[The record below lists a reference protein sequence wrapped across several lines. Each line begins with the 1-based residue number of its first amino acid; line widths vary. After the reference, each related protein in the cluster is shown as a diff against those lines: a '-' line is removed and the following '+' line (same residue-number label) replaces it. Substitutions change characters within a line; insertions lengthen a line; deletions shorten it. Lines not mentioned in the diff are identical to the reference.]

1 MRLDDLPDEA
11 IAEIAARMSPAA
23 RRWLTLVN
31 VIGLARMGEPVD
43 RGQLAHVLGLLD
55 DAGEPDPDQLNALEH
70 EFVQVTSDM
79 QVCITP
85 RAEPQ
90 MLRLLSRREQS

>member
-11 IAEIAARMSPAA
+11 LAEIAARMSPPAQ
-23 RRWLTLVN
+23 RWLALMN
-31 VIGLARMGEPVD
+31 VIGLARLGEPID
-43 RGQLAHVLGLLD
+43 RGHLAHALGLLD
-55 DAGEPDPDQLNALEH
+55 DLGAPDTQQLADLEH

-90 MLRLLSRREQS
+90 MLRLLSRRERS